1 MSKSDLVLNGI
12 LPVDQLRDWISPVD
26 LLAKRIP
33 RDIIERYYGIVLP
46 IPGID
51 ENPERSITG
60 SEILS
65 TFAISRGFMTSNFGN
80 PDQARSS
87 RIILKD
93 YISVS
98 TIFLTRFYLY
108 IGLFAILSF
117 SESFKSRQLFRGNK
131 PQATRN
137 FACAQS

>member
-51 ENPERSITG
+51 ENPERPITG

-98 TIFLTRFYLY
+98 VIYFT
-108 IGLFAILSF
+108 
-117 SESFKSRQLFRGNK
+117 
-131 PQATRN
+131 
-137 FACAQS
+137 